1 MSPMSSEHE
10 QWHLYLIRTSDGSLY
25 TGITI
30 DVERRFLEHQNQ
42 HPASGSSKGA
52 KALRGKLPLS
62 LVFQVPAGDRSTAS
76 QLEYRIKRLT
86 KRQKEALVRGEF
98 SIDSLAT
105 ANASDE

>member
-1 MSPMSSEHE
+1 MSSERE
-10 QWHLYLIRTSDGSLY
+10 QWHLYLIRASDSSLY

-30 DVERRFLEHQNQ
+30 DVERRFLEHQN
-42 HPASGSSKGA
+42 PTSGSSKGA

-62 LVFQVPAGDRSTAS
+62 LVFQVPAGNRSAAS

-86 KRQKEALVRGEF
+86 KGQKEALVRGEF
-98 SIDSLAT
+98 SIESLAP